1 MIVVRNA
8 REGRVA
14 SGPEGLWPAE
24 RLLLTA
30 IRVWARLRVDGRG
43 PHDTVRAG
51 LELVASQ
58 RSAALFIAFM
68 DRYERACLKPLEVH
82 CPCCPGYSAD
92 EQRLVLACGV
102 GPVAGDI
109 ARRLLQPLVS
119 DAAPLLAIGRGL
131 NASLAADGLELPV
144 RLADEPRERETRVL
158 H

>member
-1 MIVVRNA
+1 MIVA
-8 REGRVA
+8 RADHAEPVA
-14 SGPEGLWPAE
+14 TGPDGLWPAE
-24 RLLLTA
+24 RLLLA
-30 IRVWARLRVDGRG
+30 GIRVWGRLRVDGRR

-51 LELVASQ
+51 IELVASQ
-58 RSAALFIAFM
+58 RTAALFVAFM
-68 DRYERACLKPLEVH
+68 DRYERACLKSLEVH

-102 GPVAGDI
+102 GPVAEDV

-119 DAAPLLAIGRGL
+119 DSAPLLAIGRSL

-144 RLADEPRERETRVL
+144 RLADEPFERETRVL

>member
-1 MIVVRNA
+1 MIVAHNPGA
-8 REGRVA
+8 DPA
-14 SGPEGLWPAE
+14 ATGPDGLWPAE
-24 RLLLTA
+24 RLLLTG
-30 IRVWARLRVDGRG
+30 IRVWGRLRVEGRC
-43 PHDTVRAG
+43 PHETVRAG
-51 LELVASQ
+51 LELVASP
-58 RSAALFIAFM
+58 RSAALFVAFM

-119 DAAPLLAIGRGL
+119 DAAPLLAIGRSL

-144 RLADEPRERETRVL
+144 RLADEPAEREARVL